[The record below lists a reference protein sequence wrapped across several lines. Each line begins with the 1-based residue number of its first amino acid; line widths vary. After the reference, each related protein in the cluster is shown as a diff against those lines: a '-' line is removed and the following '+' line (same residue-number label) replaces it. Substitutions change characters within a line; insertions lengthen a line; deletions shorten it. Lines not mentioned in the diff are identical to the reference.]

1 MKSHRVVGL
10 MAGLAIA
17 VAAASVQA
25 EPGKG
30 AEKKAQAMQ
39 IMIDKQTGRKVIP
52 DDSDASAGALDA
64 ATTESAY
71 PMESYSIGTNDLG
84 NEGAFVGAEH
94 HQTLVMTIDE
104 NGKRHIGHKS
114 NAEVEAGDLEVETE
128 KGDHQ

>member
-1 MKSHRVVGL
+1 MKSHQVFGL
-10 MAGLAIA
+10 MAGLAVA

-39 IMIDKQTGRKVIP
+39 IMIDKKTGRKIIP
-52 DDSDASAGALDA
+52 DDSDATAGVYDA
-64 ATTESAY
+64 AATDSTYAR
-71 PMESYSIGTNDLG
+71 ESYSIGTNDLG

-114 NAEVEAGDLEVETE
+114 NAEVEAGDFEVEAG

>member
-1 MKSHRVVGL
+1 MKSHQVFGL
-10 MAGLAIA
+10 MAGLAVA

-39 IMIDKQTGRKVIP
+39 IMIDKKTGRKIIP
-52 DDSDASAGALDA
+52 DDSDATAGVYDA
-64 ATTESAY
+64 AATDSAY
-71 PMESYSIGTNDLG
+71 ARESYSIGTNDLG

-114 NAEVEAGDLEVETE
+114 TSEVQAGDFEVEDG